1 MKKMSMLVLP
11 LLFSAA
17 SAIAQA
23 PESTIRESTDPAKA
37 AEVERRAQE
46 LRSGQTQSGMS
57 PGSRMQQDMTDR
69 RGAARGEGY
78 GHHAGKRG
86 HHGMMHRRHGSGGH
100 PRAVPDAGAPTK

>member
-1 MKKMSMLVLP
+1 MLVLP

-23 PESTIRESTDPAKA
+23 PESTIRESTDPARA

-46 LRSGQTQSGMS
+46 LRSGQTQSGTS
-57 PGSRMQQDMTDR
+57 SSSRMQQDMSDR

-78 GHHAGKRG
+78 RNHEGKRG
-86 HHGMMHRRHGSGGH
+86 HHGTMRRGHASGGH
-100 PRAVPDAGAPTK
+100 PRAVPDAGGSTK